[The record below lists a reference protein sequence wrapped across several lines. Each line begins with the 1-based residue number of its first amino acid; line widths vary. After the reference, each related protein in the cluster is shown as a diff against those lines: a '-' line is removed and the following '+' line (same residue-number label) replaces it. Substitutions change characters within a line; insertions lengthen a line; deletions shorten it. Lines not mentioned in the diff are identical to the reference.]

1 MIRTEFTAGAHLPP
15 PGIAFLGF
23 VLLWCTTT
31 TQCTPGKPGSI
42 SQTGSSPTNLK
53 GRDSY
58 QSYWAFGGVSST
70 SQSFRAQDG
79 GKSRHAEYGERNMHS
94 AKSWRSWTRNKD
106 FYAIQLGWVGKCLA
120 CKGKCRKTNLKPQPL
135 ISMIFTERVREAI
148 AFKAM
153 QSWQTSQH
161 GCGSHQSEQAVPGD
175 RQAGGEHEERWGDL
189 DSSQSACDHL
199 NACHLVL
206 AIADFILMKNGNAMT
221 SNLNTH

>member
-1 MIRTEFTAGAHLPP
+1 VCSTRRDQDSIDKGGSEQKDFFSLFLTFCLHLTSSAKSHPPQYVMIRTEFTAGAHLPP

-94 AKSWRSWTRNKD
+94 AESWRSWTRDKE

-153 QSWQTSQH
+153 QIWQTSQH
-161 GCGSHQSEQAVPGD
+161 GCGSHQSE
-175 RQAGGEHEERWGDL
+175 
-189 DSSQSACDHL
+189 
-199 NACHLVL
+199 
-206 AIADFILMKNGNAMT
+206 
-221 SNLNTH
+221 